1 MQVSGELRELE
12 VVGEV
17 QNHRDL
23 KVWQISVD
31 LVETVYRLSRTWPNH
46 ELYGLVSQARRA
58 SVSVPANIAEGAGRR
73 STGEFIQFVGIARGS
88 LAELETLFV
97 VAGRLG
103 YLEDSVLDHLLS
115 DVAEVG
121 RMLTG
126 LMQSLRNRH
135 VR

>member
-1 MQVSGELRELE
+1 M
-12 VVGEV
+12 

-31 LVETVYRLSRTWPNH
+31 LVETVYRLSRSWPNH

-103 YLEDSVLDHLLS
+103 YLEDGVLDHLLN
-115 DVAEVG
+115 DVAEIG

-126 LMQSLRNRH
+126 LMQSLRDRQG
-135 VR
+135 R

>member
-1 MQVSGELRELE
+1 MGEI
-12 VVGEV
+12 

-23 KVWQISVD
+23 KVWQISMD

-73 STGEFIQFVGIARGS
+73 STGEFLQFVGIARGS
-88 LAELETLFV
+88 LAELETLLIL
-97 VAGRLG
+97 ANRLE
-103 YLEDSVLDHLLS
+103 YLEGDARDHLLT
-115 DVAEVG
+115 DIAEVG

-126 LMQSLRNRH
+126 LMQSLRERQT
-135 VR
+135 R

>member
-1 MQVSGELRELE
+1 MNGRELE
-12 VVGEV
+12 VVGEL

-31 LVETVYRLSRTWPNH
+31 LVETVYRLSRNWPNH

-58 SVSVPANIAEGAGRR
+58 SVSVPANVAEGAGRR

-88 LAELETLFV
+88 LAELETLF
-97 VAGRLG
+97 AGRLG
-103 YLEDSVLDHLLS
+103 YLEDEVLEHLLS
-115 DVAEVG
+115 DIAAVG

-126 LMQSLRNRH
+126 LMQSLRERQ

>member
-1 MQVSGELRELE
+1 MSGGEPEL
-12 VVGEV
+12 VGEV

-23 KVWQISVD
+23 KVWQISVN
-31 LVETVYRLSRTWPNH
+31 LVETVYRLSRDWPSH

-103 YLEDSVLDHLLS
+103 YLEDSVLEHLLI

-126 LMQSLRNRH
+126 LMQSLRDRQ

>member
-1 MQVSGELRELE
+1 M
-12 VVGEV
+12 

-31 LVETVYRLSRTWPNH
+31 LVETVYRLSRNWPNH

-88 LAELETLFV
+88 LAELETLVV
-97 VAGRLG
+97 VARRLG
-103 YLEDSVLDHLLS
+103 YLEESVSEHLLS

-126 LMQSLRNRH
+126 LMQSLRDRQ

>member
-1 MQVSGELRELE
+1 MGEI
-12 VVGEV
+12 

-23 KVWQISVD
+23 KVWQISMD

-73 STGEFIQFVGIARGS
+73 RTGEFIQFVGIARGS
-88 LAELETLFV
+88 LAELETLLIL
-97 VAGRLG
+97 ANRLRYVDG
-103 YLEDSVLDHLLS
+103 DARDHLMS
-115 DVAEVG
+115 DIAEVG

-126 LMQSLRNRH
+126 LIHSLRERQT
-135 VR
+135 R

>member
-1 MQVSGELRELE
+1 MLVSSEWGDAEA
-12 VVGEV
+12 VGEV

-31 LVETVYRLSRTWPNH
+31 LVETVYRLSRNWPNH

-58 SVSVPANIAEGAGRR
+58 SVSVPANIAERAGRR

-103 YLEDSVLDHLLS
+103 YLEDGVLERLLS

-126 LMQSLRNRH
+126 LMQSLRDR
-135 VR
+135 

>member
-1 MQVSGELRELE
+1 M
-12 VVGEV
+12 VGEV